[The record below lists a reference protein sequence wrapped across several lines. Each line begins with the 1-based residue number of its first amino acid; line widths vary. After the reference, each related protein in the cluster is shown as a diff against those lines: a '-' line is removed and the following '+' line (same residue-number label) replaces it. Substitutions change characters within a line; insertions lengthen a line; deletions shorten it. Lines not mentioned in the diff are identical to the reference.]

1 MSNELKVIWQP
12 QQGAQQLFLSCPIYE
27 VLIEGTRGGGKT
39 DVLLMDFA
47 QHTGQGFGPAW
58 RGIIFRETYKQLDD
72 IVTKSKRWFRQIFPS
87 AKFNE
92 SDYEWTF
99 ADGEQLLFRY
109 MRTEDDYWN
118 YHGHEYPFIGWEEL
132 TNWPDPKC
140 YESMKACCRSSFPD
154 PNLPRKFRATCN
166 PFGAGHSWVKEY
178 FIDQAPPCTVITN
191 AQGKK
196 RLYIKSRLSE
206 NKALMAADPEY
217 IRTLESILDEAK
229 RKAWL
234 EGSWD
239 ILAGGIFGNLWQPS
253 THVVRPFEIPS
264 SWYIDR
270 SFDWGSSKPFSVCW
284 WAESDGTEATM
295 ADGSTKCWPKGS
307 VFLISEWYGWN
318 GTPNTGCEML
328 AGQIAAG
335 IKEREKLLKLNV
347 RPGPADNAIFD
358 TQNGNCIGDD
368 MAAQGVKWTRSDK
381 SPGSRVNGWEAIRQ
395 LLFNATNNP
404 KEEPGLY
411 IFDTCRH
418 WLRTVPNLPRDNKKP
433 DDVDTNAEDHAGD
446 ATRYRI
452 AMPRKRTTS
461 EEIML

>member
-1 MSNELKVIWQP
+1 
-12 QQGAQQLFLSCPIYE
+12 
-27 VLIEGTRGGGKT
+27 
-39 DVLLMDFA
+39 
-47 QHTGQGFGPAW
+47 
-58 RGIIFRETYKQLDD
+58 
-72 IVTKSKRWFRQIFPS
+72 
-87 AKFNE
+87 
-92 SDYEWTF
+92 
-99 ADGEQLLFRY
+99 
-109 MRTEDDYWN
+109 
-118 YHGHEYPFIGWEEL
+118 
-132 TNWPDPKC
+132 
-140 YESMKACCRSSFPD
+140 
-154 PNLPRKFRATCN
+154 
-166 PFGAGHSWVKEY
+166 
-178 FIDQAPPCTVITN
+178 
-191 AQGKK
+191 
-196 RLYIKSRLSE
+196 
-206 NKALMAADPEY
+206 
-217 IRTLESILDEAK
+217 
-229 RKAWL
+229 
-234 EGSWD
+234 
-239 ILAGGIFGNLWQPS
+239 
-253 THVVRPFEIPS
+253 
-264 SWYIDR
+264 
-270 SFDWGSSKPFSVCW
+270 
-284 WAESDGTEATM
+284 M